1 MYSILDYGQICPFL
15 NVIAPDVHKQQ
26 VTNKLSYV
34 KIFREL

>member
-1 MYSILDYGQICPFL
+1 MDKFVLFL

-26 VTNKLSYV
+26 VPKKLSYV